1 MGARHATDTV
11 TVWAP
16 ALDALE
22 AWIRRTAEGVAAGE
36 PPTAPPAL
44 PGPTVPASLALRAR
58 TLVAAMHDLEVEVL
72 RKRELLARQRR
83 YGAA

>member
-1 MGARHATDTV
+1 MSNDTV
-11 TVWAP
+11 TAWAP

-22 AWIRRTAEGVAAGE
+22 EWIRRTAEGVTKGE
-36 PPTAPPAL
+36 APTTPPAL

-58 TLVAAMHDLEVEVL
+58 ALVAAMHDLEVDVL
-72 RKRELLARQRR
+72 RRRELLARQRR

>member
-1 MGARHATDTV
+1 MSNDTV
-11 TVWAP
+11 TAWAP

-22 AWIRRTAEGVAAGE
+22 EWIRRTAEGVTKGE
-36 PPTAPPAL
+36 APTTPPAL

-58 TLVAAMHDLEVEVL
+58 ALVAAMHDVDVL
-72 RKRELLARQRR
+72 RRRELLARQRR